1 MFSFFSASIGLVLS
15 DQGGPRGTEASASS
29 PEGIA
34 SSPDISARSPGA
46 SPGSPGQVR
55 LLLQVQL
62 PEEATTPL
70 SLTPHPSS
78 SSAAAR

>member
-1 MFSFFSASIGLVLS
+1 VLS
-15 DQGGPRGTEASASS
+15 DEGSPKGTEASASS
-29 PEGIA
+29 PEGI
-34 SSPDISARSPGA
+34 SNSPEISARSPGA

-55 LLLQVQL
+55 LLLQVLL

-78 SSAAAR
+78 SAAAR

>member
-1 MFSFFSASIGLVLS
+1 MFSFFSASIGLVLL